1 MAEQSRAK
9 EEEEEEEDD
18 SREVGFGRDE
28 PGPVVAEV
36 AEEGGVLRAEPVEGL
51 ARRRQVV
58 VDAGDAVLQQPH
70 GEPFTPL
77 LRPPLQDL
85 VGEPLLRGLPVVVGT
100 EERPEEERQGLA
112 GV

>member
-1 MAEQSRAK
+1 MKSRAK
-9 EEEEEEEDD
+9 EEEEEDD
-18 SREVGFGRDE
+18 SREVGFGHDE
-28 PGPVVAEV
+28 PGSVVAEV

-51 ARRRQVV
+51 ARRRQVF
-58 VDAGDAVLQQPH
+58 VDAGDAGLQQPH

-85 VGEPLLRGLPVVVGT
+85 VGEPLFRGIPVVVGT